1 MANII
6 GTSASD
12 FLNGPAGDDTVRGL
26 AGNDLIF
33 GNDGHDDLYG
43 DSGNDELEGG
53 AGIDFLEGG
62 SGDDLIEGGSDGD
75 FVFGGS
81 GNDTVYGGAG
91 DDYFDAGHTAE
102 ASGRRTDS
110 VVRVNGGAGYDTI
123 FGALSGG
130 TLVFADY
137 RDSASEVIVLLG
149 SDGTATDGRGGFD
162 TLIDVD
168 GAIGSMHDDN
178 IFEDIDFGSI
188 IEGLGGNDT
197 LGGVQSEVRYSDS
210 PSGVRVDLDKGTARD
225 GWGDVDKLIGFP
237 RVTGSNFNDSVK
249 GSILDEEF
257 EGLDGND
264 TFRGG
269 AAGSLVDFD
278 WIRYFQATGAVSVDL
293 GAGTAQGI
301 GGSSGIGNDTFFLVD
316 GARGSDF
323 NDVLKGGGAGAVQVE
338 ISDIG
343 ELIDIGGALLQSM
356 ESFEGRAGNDTLN
369 GGDTSPLS
377 WDSASYAHSPFAVIV
392 NLGAAT
398 EIAGEDVAGRT
409 ALDGYGVNGLKEG
422 KDRLVNINGAEGSAF
437 NDFLIGSSGAD
448 RLFGAGGDDS
458 VNGGAGNDMLDGG
471 AGGDTLIGGSGN
483 DIFLDSEGFDHYFG
497 EAGDDIFGAY
507 DTTFDSVARVTGGD
521 GRDAYVVDPACR
533 LFDITDFQPGAGG
546 DLLYAGH
553 VLVGAALDGLFTGSD
568 PISLGYILFEQ
579 EGADTHVSMDFDG
592 ADGAEAP
599 VLFHLLL
606 DTNASDL
613 TFDNVGGLL
622 LGGEGS
628 DNLQGSGF
636 GEVLVAAGGD
646 DTINGAAGQDTMSG
660 GIGDDLYYVDD
671 ADDLVIEDA
680 NAPEGLVLPGGED
693 GPGQAVDDFTD
704 TVIAAIDYSLANLQ
718 NVENLTI
725 AGTAARGSGNGLD
738 NVLKGNAGS
747 DTLDGGAGNDT
758 LDGGAAA
765 DRLIGG
771 TDNDVLAWGA
781 GDRIDGGAGTDTLKL
796 KSGNLNLLIVR
807 NADLKNI
814 EQIDMTGSNNNTLTL
829 NRGEVLAISSS
840 TDTLTVLG
848 NNGDVVNAAGFT
860 RTADSGDFNRY
871 TSGLAILLVES
882 DVTVVI

>member
-1 MANII
+1 
-6 GTSASD
+6 
-12 FLNGPAGDDTVRGL
+12 VR
-26 AGNDLIF
+26 I
-33 GNDGHDDLYG
+33 
-43 DSGNDELEGG
+43 
-53 AGIDFLEGG
+53 
-62 SGDDLIEGGSDGD
+62 
-75 FVFGGS
+75 
-81 GNDTVYGGAG
+81 
-91 DDYFDAGHTAE
+91 
-102 ASGRRTDS
+102 
-110 VVRVNGGAGYDTI
+110 
-123 FGALSGG
+123 
-130 TLVFADY
+130 
-137 RDSASEVIVLLG
+137 
-149 SDGTATDGRGGFD
+149 
-162 TLIDVD
+162 
-168 GAIGSMHDDN
+168 
-178 IFEDIDFGSI
+178 
-188 IEGLGGNDT
+188 
-197 LGGVQSEVRYSDS
+197 
-210 PSGVRVDLDKGTARD
+210 DLDKGTARD

-249 GSILDEEF
+249 GSIIDEEF
-257 EGLDGND
+257 EGLGGND

-269 AAGSLVDFD
+269 TDDSFLVDFD
-278 WIRYFQATGAVSVDL
+278 WVRYFQATGAVSVDL

-301 GGSSGIGNDTFFLVD
+301 GGDSGIGNDRFFLVD

-323 NDVLKGGGAGAVQVE
+323 NDVLKGGGTGAVQIE

-369 GGDTSPLS
+369 GGDTSPLT
-377 WDSASYAHSPFAVIV
+377 WDSACYAHSPFAVIV
-392 NLGAAT
+392 NLGST
-398 EIAGEDVAGRT
+398 TTTIAGETVAGRT

-437 NDFLIGSSGAD
+437 NDFLVGSGGAD
-448 RLFGAGGDDS
+448 RLFGAGGDDY
-458 VNGGAGNDMLDGG
+458 VDGGAGNDMLDGG
-471 AGGDTLIGGSGN
+471 AGSDTLLGGAGN

-497 EAGDDIFGAY
+497 EDGDDIFGAY
-507 DTTFDSVARVTGGD
+507 DTTFDSVARVTGGN

-553 VLVGAALDGLFTGSD
+553 ILVGAALDGLFTGSD
-568 PISLGYILFEQ
+568 PITLGYINFVP

-599 VLFHLLL
+599 VLFHVLLG
-606 DTNASDL
+606 TNAADL
-613 TFDNVGGLL
+613 TFDNVAGLL

-628 DNLQGSGF
+628 DNLQGSGL

-671 ADDLVIEDA
+671 VDDQVIEDA

-718 NVENLTI
+718 NVENLTM
-725 AGTAARGSGNGLD
+725 ASAAARGTGNGLA

-771 TDNDVLAWGA
+771 TDNDVLMWGA

-796 KSGNLNLLIVR
+796 KAGNLNLLTVS
-807 NADLKNI
+807 NANLKNI

-829 NRGEVLAISSS
+829 NRGEVLAISS
-840 TDTLTVLG
+840 TMDTLTVLG
-848 NNGDVVNAAGFT
+848 NAGDVVNAAGF
-860 RTADSGDFNRY
+860 ASAGVLDGFDRY
-871 TSGLAILLVES
+871 TSGSAVLLVDQ
-882 DVTVVI
+882 DVNVVT